1 MIKHLR
7 LCLLLVL
14 FAAGLRQAT
23 ATPNDEHTWA
33 LRGLSEV
40 YDPFL
45 WQPFGMKGDTWEVR
59 IAESEENP
67 GVYKIYDIYTTCP
80 SVLDGSFALIN
91 PEKGSYMVID
101 ARETENVQV
110 IEFAL
115 NVKDTSYGYYEF
127 EQRTSGTFKNGI
139 IRFPVGAIHFGL
151 EEVNLNTKGYYNTV
165 PYEIKLPDAPD
176 GSVALSNVS
185 GLCGTDNKVTFD
197 ISKGKD
203 AKGLKIAVFEGK
215 HDPNSADFDL
225 YSRTVESGKDVEEG
239 PYELNLPHKGWQTA
253 VIISTD
259 ENGDWAAGTTHYFFS
274 SDYNPDEWTSL
285 GMVDFQDDTFLP
297 IFNVFDILD
306 PWKVELL
313 ESKTTPNYYRVLN
326 PWDNYPEPDILDGLV
341 FHTGHNH
348 YFDLDATY
356 HPMMVAIPETP
367 MGVSIE
373 GNEMTISHIFR
384 GNMLNDHQF
393 KFRQDGVACTIGD
406 RNFTANQEGV
416 FSISIPENYFLRNL
430 MFTVK
435 NSDNALLTGAEFKVA
450 GAAGASAVTDAK
462 GYADFFLGGLD
473 GTTREVEI
481 LLDGYE
487 PYRFT
492 VPFENEVE
500 IIETVVLKTNS
511 GVNGIEVN
519 AGNESLKYYNLQ
531 GIEIEKPSQGVYIER
546 RGNKVTK
553 IIR

>member
-1 MIKHLR
+1 MIKQLR
-7 LCLLLVL
+7 LCLLLLLSV
-14 FAAGLRQAT
+14 AGLQQT
-23 ATPNDEHTWA
+23 IATPDTENTWDPK
-33 LRGLSEV
+33 GSSEV

-45 WQPFGMKGDTWEVR
+45 WQPFGMKGDTWELK
-59 IAESEENP
+59 IAESVENP

-80 SVLDGSFALIN
+80 SVLDGNFALTD
-91 PEKGSYMVID
+91 PEKDSYMVID
-101 ARETENVQV
+101 TRESENVQI

-115 NVKDTSYGYYEF
+115 NVKEQSFGYYEF
-127 EQRTSGTFKNGI
+127 EQRTAGTFKNGI
-139 IRFPVGAIHFGL
+139 IRFPVEAIHYGL
-151 EEVNLNTKGYYNTV
+151 ENVNLDTKGYYNTV
-165 PYEIKLPDAPD
+165 PYEIKLPEAPE
-176 GSVALSNVS
+176 GYVSLSNIS
-185 GLCGTDNKVTFD
+185 GLCGADNKVTFD
-197 ISKGKD
+197 VSKGKD
-203 AKGLKIAVFEGK
+203 AKGIRIAVYEGK

-225 YSRTVESGKDVEEG
+225 YTRTVESGNDLEEG
-239 PYELNLPHKGWQTA
+239 PYELSLPYNSWQTA
-253 VIISTD
+253 VVISIGD
-259 ENGDWAAGTTHYFFS
+259 DGDWMDGTTQYFFS
-274 SDYNPDEWTSL
+274 SDYNPEEWTSL

-297 IFNVFDILD
+297 IMDVFDILD

-326 PWDNYPEPDILDGLV
+326 PWDNYPDPDIIEGLV

-356 HPMMVAIPETP
+356 HPMLVAIPETP
-367 MGVSIE
+367 MGISIE
-373 GNEMTISHIFR
+373 GKELTIEHIYR

-393 KFRQDGVACTIGD
+393 QFRRNGVACNMGD
-406 RNFTANQEGV
+406 RNFFANQEGV
-416 FSISIPENYFLRNL
+416 FSVSIPENYFLRNL

-435 NSDNALLTGAEFKVA
+435 NSDNTLLKGAEFKVV
-450 GAAGASAVTDAK
+450 GASVASAVTDAN

-473 GTTREVEI
+473 GTSREVEI

-519 AGNESLKYYNLQ
+519 AGNESPKYYNLQ
-531 GIEIEKPSQGVYIER
+531 GIEIEKPAQGVYIER
-546 RGNKVTK
+546 RGNTVTK
-553 IIR
+553 VIR

>member
-1 MIKHLR
+1 M
-7 LCLLLVL
+7 LVL
-14 FAAGLRQAT
+14 SVAGLQQAI
-23 ATPNDEHTWA
+23 ATPDTENTWA
-33 LRGLSEV
+33 PKGSSEV

-45 WQPFGMKGDTWEVR
+45 WQPFGMQGDTWEIK
-59 IAESEENP
+59 IAESVENP

-80 SVLDGSFALIN
+80 SVLDGSFVLTD

-101 ARETENVQV
+101 TRETENVQV

-115 NVKDTSYGYYEF
+115 NVKDESFGYYEF
-127 EQRTSGTFKNGI
+127 EQRSAGTFKNGI
-139 IRFPVGAIHFGL
+139 IRFPVEAIHYGL
-151 EEVNLNTKGYYNTV
+151 EKVNLNTKGYYNKV

-176 GSVALSNVS
+176 GHISISNVS
-185 GLCGTDNKVTFD
+185 GLCGADNKVTFEV
-197 ISKGKD
+197 SKGKD
-203 AKGLKIAVFEGK
+203 AKGIKIAVFEGK
-215 HDPNSADFDL
+215 QDPNSVDFDL
-225 YSRTVESGKDVEEG
+225 YGKTVESGKVVEEG
-239 PYELNLPHKGWQTA
+239 PYELSLPYKSWQTA
-253 VIISTD
+253 VVISVGD
-259 ENGDWAAGTTHYFFS
+259 DGDWMDGTTHYFFS
-274 SDYNPDEWTSL
+274 SDYNPEEWTSL

-297 IFNVFDILD
+297 IFGVFDILD
-306 PWKVELL
+306 SWKVELL

-326 PWDNYPEPDILDGLV
+326 PWDNYPEPDILENLV

-367 MGVSIE
+367 MGISIE
-373 GNEMTISHIFR
+373 GKELTISHIYR

-393 KFRQDGVACTIGD
+393 QFRQDGVACAVGD

-416 FSISIPENYFLRNL
+416 FSVSLPENYFLRNL

-435 NSDNALLTGAEFKVA
+435 NSDNTLLKGAEFKVV
-450 GAAGASAVTDAK
+450 GASEASAVTDAK

-492 VPFENEVE
+492 VPFDNEVE
-500 IIETVVLKTNS
+500 MIETVVLKTNS

-519 AGNESLKYYNLQ
+519 SGNESPKYYNLQ
-531 GIEIEKPSQGVYIER
+531 GIEIEKPAQGVYIER
-546 RGNKVTK
+546 RGSKVTK
-553 IIR
+553 VIR